1 MKRLSLAAMCFC
13 CVAIAVPVA
22 SQEKYSSEEKDAI
35 EAALS
40 SELPSVRQ
48 DALFD
53 LVGRGDKAALSR
65 IQSMVK
71 DTDARVRGAV
81 ALALGQLADPTSEPA
96 LVLLLKDKNEFVRRE
111 AAISLGLLKLAD
123 SLEPL
128 EQALHDPSAAVRS
141 VAAATLGETG
151 DSRAG
156 EALIRGMK
164 DKEPAVRERCAHA
177 LGRLRLVEALPI
189 LTGMLEAE
197 EQASVRRE
205 AVWALGE
212 IDSSAVT
219 ETLRRAASDRDASVR
234 LAAAAALARSG
245 NNRTAR

>member
-1 MKRLSLAAMCFC
+1 MKRLSLAVMCFC

-22 SQEKYSSEEKDAI
+22 SQEKYSGEEDAI
-35 EAALS
+35 ETALS

-53 LVGRGDKAALSR
+53 LVGRGDKAALPR
-65 IQSMVK
+65 IQSMVR
-71 DTDARVRGAV
+71 DADARVRGAV

-141 VAAATLGETG
+141 VAAATLGEIG

-164 DKEPAVRERCAHA
+164 DKESAVRERCAHA
-177 LGRLRLVEALPI
+177 LGRLRLVEALP
-189 LTGMLEAE
+189 LLAGMLEAE

-234 LAAAAALARSG
+234 LAAAAALVRSG